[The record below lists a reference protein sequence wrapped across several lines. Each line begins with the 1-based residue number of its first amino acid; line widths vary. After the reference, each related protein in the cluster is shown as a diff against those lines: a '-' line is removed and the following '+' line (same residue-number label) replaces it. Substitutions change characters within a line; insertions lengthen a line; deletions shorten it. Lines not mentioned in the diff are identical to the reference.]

1 MTGSEKSPVSYL
13 TVRSDF
19 CEEYGIKL
27 DVLMDEVTEYEDGKV
42 FYQDGCLPG
51 EAVETGCEMSIKV
64 AKH

>member
-1 MTGSEKSPVSYL
+1 
-13 TVRSDF
+13 
-19 CEEYGIKL
+19 
-27 DVLMDEVTEYEDGKV
+27 MDEVTEYEDGKV